1 MPKLQNNIVC
11 PHCRTIISL
20 NQGINAIPTC
30 YALLNIIEDRIKQ
43 KREECPRHEGH
54 KADIICMED
63 KCKICLCCIVYGE
76 HKNHKIERFG
86 DFKEQVDKKI
96 VEFERFIEQV
106 GEWPDHIERIF
117 LQECEELKAEISEK
131 FDGLMKAVMQEK
143 EVALKGIEQ
152 SFTEEIK
159 KIRSASKENENVLKS
174 VEEVKKMISDLK
186 GEEFKA
192 SMFAVF
198 DEDKTKEL
206 MYRPQE
212 YEKDSVKDYCKKIF
226 NAVCQDFD
234 VQNSE
239 VLVALKNYEDV
250 KIKFPPFF
258 KAPKIAIEQHG
269 KGRDLFDF
277 ILKRQNSGQQQGAGG
292 FCHENNPFAPKRG
305 LFG

>member
-20 NQGINAIPTC
+20 NQGISAIPTC

-76 HKNHKIERFG
+76 HKNHKIERFV
-86 DFKEQVDKKI
+86 DFKDQVDKKI

-106 GEWPDHIERIF
+106 GEWPDHVERIF
-117 LQECEELKAEISEK
+117 LQECEELKIEIGGK
-131 FDGLMKAVMQEK
+131 FDGLMKAIAQEK
-143 EVALKGIEQ
+143 EIVLKVIEQ
-152 SFTEEIK
+152 SFNEEIK
-159 KIRSASKENENVLKS
+159 KIRSSVKDHQDILKS
-174 VEEVKKMISDLK
+174 VEEVKKLIGESK
-186 GEEFKA
+186 SEEFKA

-198 DEDKTKEL
+198 DEERTKEL

-226 NAVCQDFD
+226 SAVCQEFEEKS
-234 VQNSE
+234 SE
-239 VLVALKNYEDV
+239 MLDTLNHFEDV

-258 KAPKIAIEQHG
+258 KAPKIEPPR
-269 KGRDLFDF
+269 GREKDLFDF
-277 ILKRQNSGQQQGAGG
+277 ILKRQQNGG
-292 FCHENNPFAPKRG
+292 SSHENNPFAPKRG